1 MHKHFAA
8 SFLRCPYSR
17 LEDIFR
23 KRTRRF
29 NCRIGLNLNFFK
41 SMKKVMSSIIYYLLL
56 TNNCWF
62 ESRKSILFT
71 NENLFDA
78 THGRL
83 YNSKNCFIKN
93 VDSNEKFGR

>member
-8 SFLRCPYSR
+8 SFLRCPYSW

-41 SMKKVMSSIIYYLLL
+41 SMKNKQCQVLSII
-56 TNNCWF
+56 N
-62 ESRKSILFT
+62 
-71 NENLFDA
+71 
-78 THGRL
+78 
-83 YNSKNCFIKN
+83 
-93 VDSNEKFGR
+93 